1 MLCRTLPGRS
11 ICPDISKCTSEWL
24 SFPRPSAAAAPRRV
38 IPASRGR
45 VPEVSLHTEVKGQFG
60 LGTGRAMGKALR
72 VFILKMHFSRIS
84 RSKRKVL
91 LPALPA
97 PPPPRQLL
105 MWQPPIQNA
114 TELER
119 HWFESV
125 WRSHASFCGCGDCI
139 GHLQHL
145 AANLGRPPAPQP
157 PREQHPP
164 AVRALPALPAPP
176 GGSGNR
182 ASWPGASGGADGD
195 GDAGDR
201 GGADGG
207 PAELAD
213 EDLLDA
219 FELAEE

>member
-1 MLCRTLPGRS
+1 M
-11 ICPDISKCTSEWL
+11 
-24 SFPRPSAAAAPRRV
+24 
-38 IPASRGR
+38 
-45 VPEVSLHTEVKGQFG
+45 SLHTGVKGQFG

-72 VFILKMHFSRIS
+72 VFILKMHFSRVS

-105 MWQPPIQNA
+105 MWQPPIQNG
-114 TELER
+114 TQLDR

-125 WRSHASFCGCGDCI
+125 WRSHAAFCGCGDCI

-164 AVRALPALPAPP
+164 QIRGLPALPAPP
-176 GGSGNR
+176 SNRNPWPGTGGDAAGGEAGGSR
-182 ASWPGASGGADGD
+182 GGGD
-195 GDAGDR
+195 GGD
-201 GGADGG
+201 
-207 PAELAD
+207 AELAD
-213 EDLLDA
+213 EELLDA
-219 FELAEE
+219 IALAAE